1 MAPYWTLTRVNA
13 AAYVLAAAALC
24 FVLALHLLPALFAGL
39 LVYSLV
45 ATLAP
50 LLQRHVPGVHAH
62 WLVVT
67 LLAVLVVG
75 LLTLAIGATVA
86 FLNSEN
92 GNPGVFF
99 ERLAPLI
106 ERAHS
111 QLPAFLVDYL
121 PDDSKEMRAAVVDWL
136 QG

>member
-1 MAPYWTLTRVNA
+1 MAPYWTSRRVTA
-13 AAYVLAAAALC
+13 AAYALAAAALC

-45 ATLAP
+45 AALAP
-50 LLQRHVPGVHAH
+50 ALQRRVPGVHAH

-75 LLTLAIGATVA
+75 LLTLAIGAMVG

-99 ERLAPLI
+99 E
-106 ERAHS
+106 
-111 QLPAFLVDYL
+111 
-121 PDDSKEMRAAVVDWL
+121 
-136 QG
+136 